1 MTTPTKNFS
10 PTPSLPTIKRR
21 LENGRLLLAVN
32 TMLLVLVV
40 LLLVVVPTFL

>member
-1 MTTPTKNFS
+1 MTPHKKNFS
-10 PTPSLPTIKRR
+10 LARWWQMIRKLRASGLHQ
-21 LENGRLLLAVN
+21 LAVN